1 MSLCYLAVPPLA
13 FLSGINSFLVP
24 HQRYSRLT
32 EAFVVPQDMVFIES
46 DQDFAFFI
54 SSH

>member
-24 HQRYSRLT
+24 HQLYLRLT
-32 EAFVVPQDMVFIES
+32 EAFIVPEDMVFIES
-46 DQDFAFFI
+46 DQVFAFFI
-54 SSH
+54 NSH